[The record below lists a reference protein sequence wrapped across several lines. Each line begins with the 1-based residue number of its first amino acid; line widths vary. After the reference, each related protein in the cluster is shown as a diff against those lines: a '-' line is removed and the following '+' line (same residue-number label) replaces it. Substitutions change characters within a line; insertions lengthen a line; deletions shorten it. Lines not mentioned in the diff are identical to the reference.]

1 MSDYDYQVD
10 KRDYDYQVDKR
21 VNLNQNL
28 FAVCKWLIRDVWTY
42 PRLIA
47 LRNFLDEI
55 IEEKEE
61 GGYNE

>member
-1 MSDYDYQVD
+1 MS
-10 KRDYDYQVDKR
+10 DYDYQVDKR

-42 PRLIA
+42 PRLIG

>member
-1 MSDYDYQVD
+1 MS
-10 KRDYDYQVDKR
+10 DYDYQVDKR

-42 PRLIA
+42 PKLIA